1 MFPPNYQMPCH
12 GTPAPDPL
20 GHAFQ
25 RLSALGRHGGV
36 LPENVALTLMGYA
49 KGNAD
54 SVVHTASMR
63 AREMLVEGRV
73 REARD
78 VLRTAL
84 LPKIPAGSEA
94 ALDAAIEEN
103 IFAIP
108 EAPEITDND

>member
-1 MFPPNYQMPCH
+1 
-12 GTPAPDPL
+12 
-20 GHAFQ
+20 
-25 RLSALGRHGGV
+25 
-36 LPENVALTLMGYA
+36 
-49 KGNAD
+49 
-54 SVVHTASMR
+54 MR